1 MLLFLKISLD
11 LETCFLL
18 KIPLSIFRE
27 EKDIVIKLFVE
38 KKKILNLCTSFM
50 FVTVF
55 SSLCEKYHDWRATL
69 S

>member
-38 KKKILNLCTSFM
+38 KKKNFKPLYVIHVCDCLF
-50 FVTVF
+50 
-55 SSLCEKYHDWRATL
+55 
-69 S
+69 